1 MRFTCNDIHAKWT
14 EYIYRELT
22 EPEQA
27 LFVRHLEEC
36 DSCQAEEREWRNL
49 LAEFDAMA
57 SLEGSTDAP
66 SEMVYR
72 VKRQIQ
78 LYEDWS
84 KQWTA
89 LLRRWMAGTAAAC
102 LLFTGGLWLV
112 FTRESERPGEYINI
126 PTPIQKS
133 VLQTFYDPQILEYYR
148 ALDIFEKN
156 DSFSPNHLV
165 NSSAEC
171 DQYDWIPINDPSS

>member
-1 MRFTCNDIHAKWT
+1 MRFTCHDIHAKWT

-36 DSCQAEEREWRNL
+36 DFCQAEEREWRYL
-49 LAEFDAMA
+49 LAQFDAMA
-57 SLEGSTDAP
+57 SLEGSTDVP
-66 SEMVYR
+66 SELVYR

-84 KQWTA
+84 MQWTS

-102 LLFTGGLWLV
+102 LLFIGGLWHV
-112 FTRESERPGEYINI
+112 FTRESERPGEFKNI
-126 PTPIQKS
+126 PSPIQKS

-156 DSFSPNHLV
+156 DSFFPNPLA
-165 NSSAEC
+165 NSNALHNRDDRISI
-171 DQYDWIPINDPSS
+171 DDPSS